1 MPIINRTFI
10 IKYAF
15 FTLYSKRPP
24 PISSKKQFQ
33 PPMIEISEC
42 CLSIFCIFFN
52 LGGAPPSPP
61 PGKSSSRVFCQ
72 YSLHCLFKKINIIK
86 SCEFFSSPLNCLC
99 FCFKRSVCSCSFP
112 LFSYLRGLFCLHCH
126 SIFTNK

>member
-52 LGGAPPSPP
+52 LGGAPPLVSPP
-61 PGKSSSRVFCQ
+61 VGYFANIPSTV
-72 YSLHCLFKKINIIK
+72 LFKKINIIK